1 MQENKSMKSNN
12 AKVIGFFVGGL
23 VLGAL
28 AATGIMISKN
38 SKKAVDL
45 TSTLGKQFI
54 VVDGKTWDSGVL
66 PGDSAM
72 DYFTLQSNIYNAE
85 KNFAGQTAVRI
96 ALANDAGK
104 KVTATELPKIE
115 ELLPIANVSDEE
127 AKKYYDKV
135 VNQMGPGFFGNQ
147 PFEKIKTQL
156 QMQMSQQK
164 AGETIM
170 RKLQELEAGG
180 RIKILLT
187 PPLSPSVNLDL
198 TGYPVR
204 GNKDSNI
211 VLVEVAD
218 YLCAH
223 CRESE
228 PVMEKIVKEFSSKV
242 KFINIAYPLS
252 PQGLSGSLV
261 RGAYCATKQGE
272 SLFWDYHS
280 KAFQVPYAKA
290 NVPTGVDPTKAF
302 SDVAIEV
309 AKETKLDINA
319 FSSCLTSNESN
330 EYILK
335 VQGQFNSSTGF
346 KGTPTFYLNGRLLEV
361 NPQQLESTL
370 KTALN

>member
-1 MQENKSMKSNN
+1 MQENKSMKLNN
-12 AKVIGFFVGGL
+12 AKGIGFFVGGL
-23 VLGAL
+23 ILGAL

-38 SKKAVDL
+38 NKKAVDL

-104 KVTATELPKIE
+104 KVTATDLPKIE

-170 RKLQELEAGG
+170 RK
-180 RIKILLT
+180 
-187 PPLSPSVNLDL
+187 
-198 TGYPVR
+198 
-204 GNKDSNI
+204 
-211 VLVEVAD
+211 
-218 YLCAH
+218 
-223 CRESE
+223 
-228 PVMEKIVKEFSSKV
+228 
-242 KFINIAYPLS
+242 
-252 PQGLSGSLV
+252 
-261 RGAYCATKQGE
+261 
-272 SLFWDYHS
+272 
-280 KAFQVPYAKA
+280 
-290 NVPTGVDPTKAF
+290 
-302 SDVAIEV
+302 
-309 AKETKLDINA
+309 
-319 FSSCLTSNESN
+319 
-330 EYILK
+330 
-335 VQGQFNSSTGF
+335 
-346 KGTPTFYLNGRLLEV
+346 
-361 NPQQLESTL
+361 
-370 KTALN
+370 

>member
-1 MQENKSMKSNN
+1 MQEEKTMKSNN
-12 AKVIGFFVGGL
+12 VKIIGFFVGGL
-23 VLGAL
+23 ILGAL

-38 SKKAVDL
+38 NKKAVDL
-45 TSTLGKQFI
+45 TSALGKQFI

-96 ALANDAGK
+96 ALANDVGK
-104 KVTATELPKIE
+104 KVTATELPKLE

-147 PFEKIKTQL
+147 PFDKIKTQL

-164 AGETIM
+164 AGETVM

-187 PPLSPSVNLDL
+187 PPLSPAVNLDL

-228 PVMEKIVKEFSSKV
+228 PIMEKIVKEFSSKV
-242 KFINIAYPLS
+242 KFVNIAYPLS

-272 SLFWDYHS
+272 NLFWDYHI

-290 NVPTGVDPTKAF
+290 NPAAGVDPIKA
-302 SDVAIEV
+302 
-309 AKETKLDINA
+309 
-319 FSSCLTSNESN
+319 
-330 EYILK
+330 
-335 VQGQFNSSTGF
+335 
-346 KGTPTFYLNGRLLEV
+346 
-361 NPQQLESTL
+361 
-370 KTALN
+370 